1 MWLKKNLVDFED
13 KNSLNNDQAF
23 EKVEM
28 LFWKLLKNEYW
39 SSLANVWNNI
49 MWMDMVENFL
59 ANFSNIYLL
68 NIDQVFKKVETLF

>member
-49 MWMDMVENFL
+49 YVDGYGWKF
-59 ANFSNIYLL
+59 FGKF
-68 NIDQVFKKVETLF
+68 FKHIFIEYWSSV

>member
-23 EKVEM
+23 GKVEM